1 MIRTQ
6 ISLEKGQ
13 YLRARKE
20 ARARGISFAELVRRA
35 VDSQI
40 PAQDGGA
47 PWRKYIGSI
56 ESGDKH
62 ASASIDSVVYGE
74 V

>member
-6 ISLEKGQ
+6 VSLEKDQ
-13 YLRARKE
+13 YLRARKV

-35 VDSQI
+35 VEAQI
-40 PAQDGGA
+40 PAPDRSG
-47 PWRKYIGSI
+47 PWMKYIGSLD
-56 ESGDKH
+56 SGDKN
-62 ASASIDSVVYGE
+62 ASASVDAVVYSE